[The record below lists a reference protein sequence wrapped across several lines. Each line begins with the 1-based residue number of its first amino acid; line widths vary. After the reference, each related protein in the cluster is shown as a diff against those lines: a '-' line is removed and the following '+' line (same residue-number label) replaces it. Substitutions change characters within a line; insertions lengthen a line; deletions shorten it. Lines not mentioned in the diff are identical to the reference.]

1 MTDERNDNTQQ
12 HYAAQQTGQPAAGMA
27 DDGNRQAGKR
37 SYTEEFRVSGESV
50 LAKVRELVHEGNV
63 RRITIK
69 NDEGRT
75 LIEIPLTLGVIG
87 TVLLPVWAAI
97 GAIAA
102 MAANLTIAVERTEG
116 PTRTEGAPR
125 AEGAPRTGG
134 ETVTTATTRQD
145 TDTPPA
151 PRQDNM
157 G

>member
-1 MTDERNDNTQQ
+1 MTDERNDNNQQPYGTQPSGQ
-12 HYAAQQTGQPAAGMA
+12 AAEGMA
-27 DDGNRQAGKR
+27 DEAKRQAGKR
-37 SYTEEFRVSGESV
+37 NYTEEFRVSGESV

-116 PTRTEGAPR
+116 PTRTEG
-125 AEGAPRTGG
+125 ETG
-134 ETVTTATTRQD
+134 TTAATRQD
-145 TDTPPA
+145 ADTPPA
-151 PRQDNM
+151 PRQDHM